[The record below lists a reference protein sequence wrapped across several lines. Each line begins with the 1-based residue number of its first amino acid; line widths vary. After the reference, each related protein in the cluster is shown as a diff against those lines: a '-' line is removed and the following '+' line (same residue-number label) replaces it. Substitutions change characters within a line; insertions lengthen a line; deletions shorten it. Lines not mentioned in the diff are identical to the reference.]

1 MYLKVEE
8 SNDLV
13 RDSETGAVL
22 NVNNKALQAY
32 KNQKKQFQKIN
43 QVESRLDKI
52 ENLLLSL
59 QDKLDRIGQLK

>member
-43 QVESRLDKI
+43 HVESRLDKI

-59 QDKLDRIGQLK
+59 QDKLDRIGI

>member
-59 QDKLDRIGQLK
+59 QDKLDRIGS

>member
-1 MYLKVEE
+1 MYLKVED

-13 RDSETGAVL
+13 RDSETGAVV

-59 QDKLDRIGQLK
+59 QDKLDRIGS

>member
-22 NVNNKALQAY
+22 NVNNNALQAY
-32 KNQKKQFQKIN
+32 KNQKKKFQKIN

-59 QDKLDRIGQLK
+59 QDKLDRIGS

>member
-22 NVNNKALQAY
+22 NFNNNALQAY

-59 QDKLDRIGQLK
+59 QDKLDRIGS

>member
-13 RDSETGAVL
+13 RDSEPGAVL
-22 NVNNKALQAY
+22 KVNNKALQAY

-59 QDKLDRIGQLK
+59 QDKLDRIGS